1 MKNPIFTGAGVAI
14 ITPFTADGKVNEKV
28 LAEIIEYQISHSTDA
43 IVICGTTGESA
54 TLDHNEHTQAIKI
67 AVDVT
72 AGRIP
77 VIAGTGS
84 NDTAYALKLSNDAE
98 KLGVDGLL
106 MVTPYYNKASQEGL
120 IKHFSYVADRVST
133 PIILYNVP
141 SRTGCEIKPETYAEL
156 AKHKMIY
163 AAKEATGNLSS
174 IAKTISL
181 VPEDFAIYS
190 GNDDQITPIMSLGG
204 KGVISVLSNILPQ
217 VAHDIAQTALDG
229 DFKKS
234 AELQLKYLELC
245 NAMFMDVNPIPVKV
259 AMRMMGFTATKP
271 LFVPRRL
278 RCEGIISICSG
289 LSSGRTIGTS
299 GVCLCALLFETT
311 GHSAFAYSSSRALI
325 SSFFISTAQK
335 TKSTCDAISFISSVA
350 FITTRSLTFSGI
362 ATSMHHFEPTASSY
376 FLPAER
382 ALAATTFTLNHG

>member
-1 MKNPIFTGAGVAI
+1 MKSPIFTGAGVAI

-28 LAEIIEYQISHSTDA
+28 LAEIIEYQIAHSTDA

-54 TLDHNEHTQAIKI
+54 TLDHNEHTQAIKV

-120 IKHFSYVADRVST
+120 IKHFNYVADRVST

-245 NAMFMDVNPIPVKV
+245 NAMFMDVNPIPVKA
-259 AMRMMGFTATKP
+259 AMRLMGIDVGQLRLP
-271 LFVPRRL
+271 LCDMTPANTEKLKSVL
-278 RCEGIISICSG
+278 QKYE
-289 LSSGRTIGTS
+289 
-299 GVCLCALLFETT
+299 
-311 GHSAFAYSSSRALI
+311 LI
-325 SSFFISTAQK
+325 
-335 TKSTCDAISFISSVA
+335 
-350 FITTRSLTFSGI
+350 
-362 ATSMHHFEPTASSY
+362 
-376 FLPAER
+376 
-382 ALAATTFTLNHG
+382 

>member
-259 AMRMMGFTATKP
+259 AMRMMGIDVGP
-271 LFVPRRL
+271 LRL
-278 RCEGIISICSG
+278 P
-289 LSSGRTIGTS
+289 
-299 GVCLCALLFETT
+299 LCDMTPANTEKLKSVLQKYE
-311 GHSAFAYSSSRALI
+311 LI
-325 SSFFISTAQK
+325 
-335 TKSTCDAISFISSVA
+335 
-350 FITTRSLTFSGI
+350 
-362 ATSMHHFEPTASSY
+362 
-376 FLPAER
+376 
-382 ALAATTFTLNHG
+382 

>member
-54 TLDHNEHTQAIKI
+54 TLDHNEHTQAIKV

-120 IKHFSYVADRVST
+120 IKHFNYVADRVST

-234 AELQLKYLELC
+234 AKLQLKYLELC

-259 AMRMMGFTATKP
+259 AMRLMGIDVGP
-271 LFVPRRL
+271 LRL
-278 RCEGIISICSG
+278 P
-289 LSSGRTIGTS
+289 
-299 GVCLCALLFETT
+299 LCDMTPANTEKLKSVLQKYE
-311 GHSAFAYSSSRALI
+311 LI
-325 SSFFISTAQK
+325 
-335 TKSTCDAISFISSVA
+335 
-350 FITTRSLTFSGI
+350 
-362 ATSMHHFEPTASSY
+362 
-376 FLPAER
+376 
-382 ALAATTFTLNHG
+382 

>member
-28 LAEIIEYQISHSTDA
+28 LAEIIEYQILHSTDA

-54 TLDHNEHTQAIKI
+54 TLDHNEHTQAIKV

-120 IKHFSYVADRVST
+120 IKHFNYVADRVST

-259 AMRMMGFTATKP
+259 AMRMMGIDVGP
-271 LFVPRRL
+271 LRL
-278 RCEGIISICSG
+278 P
-289 LSSGRTIGTS
+289 
-299 GVCLCALLFETT
+299 LCDMTPANTEKLKSVLQKYE
-311 GHSAFAYSSSRALI
+311 LI
-325 SSFFISTAQK
+325 
-335 TKSTCDAISFISSVA
+335 
-350 FITTRSLTFSGI
+350 
-362 ATSMHHFEPTASSY
+362 
-376 FLPAER
+376 
-382 ALAATTFTLNHG
+382 

>member
-54 TLDHNEHTQAIKI
+54 TLDHNEHTQAIKV

-120 IKHFSYVADRVST
+120 IKHFNYVAGRVST

-217 VAHDIAQTALDG
+217 VAHDIAQAALDG

-259 AMRMMGFTATKP
+259 AMRLMGIDVGP
-271 LFVPRRL
+271 LRL
-278 RCEGIISICSG
+278 P
-289 LSSGRTIGTS
+289 
-299 GVCLCALLFETT
+299 LCDMTPANTEKLKSVLQKYE
-311 GHSAFAYSSSRALI
+311 LI
-325 SSFFISTAQK
+325 
-335 TKSTCDAISFISSVA
+335 
-350 FITTRSLTFSGI
+350 
-362 ATSMHHFEPTASSY
+362 
-376 FLPAER
+376 
-382 ALAATTFTLNHG
+382 

>member
-54 TLDHNEHTQAIKI
+54 TLDHNEHTQAIKV

-120 IKHFSYVADRVST
+120 IKHFNYVADRVST

-204 KGVISVLSNILPQ
+204 KGVISVLSNILPK
-217 VAHDIAQTALDG
+217 VAHDIAQSALDG

-245 NAMFMDVNPIPVKV
+245 NAMFMDVNPIPVKA
-259 AMRMMGFTATKP
+259 AMRMMGIDVGP
-271 LFVPRRL
+271 LRL
-278 RCEGIISICSG
+278 P
-289 LSSGRTIGTS
+289 
-299 GVCLCALLFETT
+299 LCDMTPANTEKLKSVLQKYE
-311 GHSAFAYSSSRALI
+311 LI
-325 SSFFISTAQK
+325 
-335 TKSTCDAISFISSVA
+335 
-350 FITTRSLTFSGI
+350 
-362 ATSMHHFEPTASSY
+362 
-376 FLPAER
+376 
-382 ALAATTFTLNHG
+382 

>member
-1 MKNPIFTGAGVAI
+1 MKSPIFTGAGVAI

-28 LAEIIEYQISHSTDA
+28 LAEIIEYQIAHSTNA

-54 TLDHNEHTQAIKI
+54 TLDHNEHTQAIKV

-120 IKHFSYVADRVST
+120 IKHFNYVADRVST

-245 NAMFMDVNPIPVKV
+245 NAMFMDVNPIPVKA
-259 AMRMMGFTATKP
+259 AMRLMGIDVGP
-271 LFVPRRL
+271 LRL
-278 RCEGIISICSG
+278 P
-289 LSSGRTIGTS
+289 
-299 GVCLCALLFETT
+299 LCDMTPANTEKLKSVLQKYE
-311 GHSAFAYSSSRALI
+311 LI
-325 SSFFISTAQK
+325 
-335 TKSTCDAISFISSVA
+335 
-350 FITTRSLTFSGI
+350 
-362 ATSMHHFEPTASSY
+362 
-376 FLPAER
+376 
-382 ALAATTFTLNHG
+382 

>member
-54 TLDHNEHTQAIKI
+54 TLDHNEHTQAIKV

-120 IKHFSYVADRVST
+120 IKHFNYVADRVST

-217 VAHDIAQTALDG
+217 VAHDIAQSALDG

-245 NAMFMDVNPIPVKV
+245 NAMFIVVNPIPGKV
-259 AMRMMGFTATKP
+259 AMRLMGIDVGP
-271 LFVPRRL
+271 LRL
-278 RCEGIISICSG
+278 P
-289 LSSGRTIGTS
+289 
-299 GVCLCALLFETT
+299 LCDMTPANTEKLKSVLQKYE
-311 GHSAFAYSSSRALI
+311 LI
-325 SSFFISTAQK
+325 
-335 TKSTCDAISFISSVA
+335 
-350 FITTRSLTFSGI
+350 
-362 ATSMHHFEPTASSY
+362 
-376 FLPAER
+376 
-382 ALAATTFTLNHG
+382 